1 MDDGLCI
8 FFVLEIANM
17 REDLWT
23 GTDICGGFT
32 TKKGSNTASSKGSL
46 QFTSFS
52 LPNVVADHPI
62 IEALAHWDFTKQ
74 NQTPMSEGLRVQGKI
89 K

>member
-32 TKKGSNTASSKGSL
+32 TKKG
-46 QFTSFS
+46 
-52 LPNVVADHPI
+52 
-62 IEALAHWDFTKQ
+62 
-74 NQTPMSEGLRVQGKI
+74 
-89 K
+89 

>member
-1 MDDGLCI
+1 MMAFVY

-32 TKKGSNTASSKGSL
+32 TKKG
-46 QFTSFS
+46 
-52 LPNVVADHPI
+52 
-62 IEALAHWDFTKQ
+62 
-74 NQTPMSEGLRVQGKI
+74 
-89 K
+89 